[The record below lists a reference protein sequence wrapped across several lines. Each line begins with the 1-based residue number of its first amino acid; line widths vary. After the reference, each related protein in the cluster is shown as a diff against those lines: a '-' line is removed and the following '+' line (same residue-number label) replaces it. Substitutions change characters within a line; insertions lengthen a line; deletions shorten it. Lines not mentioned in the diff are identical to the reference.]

1 MADQGNLKILNIY
14 KHLKIQEL
22 KKKKKK
28 GQAPSARNQVEVSM
42 VGTALTWLP

>member
-1 MADQGNLKILNIY
+1 MADQDNLKILNIY
-14 KHLKIQEL
+14 KCLKIQ
-22 KKKKKK
+22 KKRK